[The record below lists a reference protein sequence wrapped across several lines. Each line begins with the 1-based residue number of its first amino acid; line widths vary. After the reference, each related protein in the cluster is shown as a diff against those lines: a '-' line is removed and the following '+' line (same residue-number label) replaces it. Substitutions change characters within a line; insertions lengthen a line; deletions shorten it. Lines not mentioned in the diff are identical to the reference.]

1 MSYPV
6 RILVFLGLLLFVPST
21 FAIGFLY
28 REANDFKTLE
38 NFETVEAFEAS
49 YASYIQDCLDNTGG
63 GTGGIPCLIADQLW
77 DRELNI
83 YYKKLL
89 SKLDGKGKEL
99 LKRSQQE
106 WIQSRNLAL
115 KFSSQLLDTVYKE
128 PGTMFLLMRAGDN
141 HEALASMVKQ
151 RALWLKGWF
160 ELLSRPP
167 IE

>member
-63 GTGGIPCLIADQLW
+63 GTGGDSLFDLADGNFGIENSIFITKSFFQNW
-77 DRELNI
+77 MAKVKNFSKDLNKNGFSRVI
-83 YYKKLL
+83 LL
-89 SKLDGKGKEL
+89 S
-99 LKRSQQE
+99 
-106 WIQSRNLAL
+106 NLAH
-115 KFSSQLLDTVYKE
+115 S
-128 PGTMFLLMRAGDN
+128 FLIRYIKSLAQCSCSC
-141 HEALASMVKQ
+141 ALVIITK
-151 RALWLKGWF
+151 L
-160 ELLSRPP
+160 
-167 IE
+167 